1 MPIDC
6 SKCKGLCCRHVVTD
20 LDRGDGTCK
29 NFDETTFKC
38 KIYEKRPLICN
49 TDAMFERFYSKFMS
63 RDQFDNMN
71 KKACKMLQEASSRYL
86 LNCRKGDDE
95 TCQCP

>member
-29 NFDETTFKC
+29 HFDETTFKC
-38 KIYEKRPLICN
+38 KIYENRPLICN

-71 KKACKMLQEASSRYL
+71 KKACYLLRADSRYL
-86 LNCRKGDDE
+86 LNCRKGDDA

>member
-6 SKCKGLCCRHVVTD
+6 SKCKGLCCRHVVRD

-29 NFDETTFKC
+29 HFDETTFKC
-38 KIYEKRPLICN
+38 KIYEKRPMICN

-71 KKACKMLQEASSRYL
+71 KKACYL
-86 LNCRKGDDE
+86 LNCRKGDDA

>member
-29 NFDETTFKC
+29 HFDETTFRC

-63 RDQFDNMN
+63 RDQFDDMN
-71 KKACKMLQEASSRYL
+71 KKACGLLQEAAGCYL
-86 LNCRKGDDE
+86 LNCRKGDDA